1 MELHSL
7 HRELAMAQ
15 RHNFAIVAF
24 GRDFERRRKGP
35 SLDDQRVVSP
45 SFERRRQTR
54 KKRASVMPDHGCF
67 PMHEAGSADYLS
79 AIRFRDALMTETDA
93 QDWNLG
99 TESQDDFFANP
110 RFARSAWTGRNAD
123 VIRC

>member
-24 GRDFERRRKGP
+24 GRNLERRRKRT
-35 SLDDQRVVSP
+35 SLDDERVVSA

-67 PMHEAGSADYLS
+67 PMHQAGSADHIS
-79 AIRFRDALMTETDA
+79 AVRFGDALMSEANA
-93 QDWNLG
+93 QDGNFGAEAL
-99 TESQDDFFANP
+99 DDFFADA
-110 RFARSAWTGRNAD
+110 RFARRARPRRNTD
-123 VIRC
+123 MLRR

>member
-24 GRDFERRRKGP
+24 GRDLERRRKGT
-35 SLDDQRVVSP
+35 SLDDQRVVSAG
-45 SFERRRQTR
+45 FERRRQIR

-67 PMHEAGSADYLS
+67 SMHEAGSADHLS
-79 AIRFRDALMTETDA
+79 AIRFGDALMSKANA
-93 QDWNLG
+93 QDGNFGAEAL
-99 TESQDDFFANP
+99 DDFFADA
-110 RFARSAWTGRNAD
+110 RFARRAWPGRNAD
-123 VIRC
+123 LIGC